1 MHLWEYYKHKK
12 RGGIQMNTFYRGV
25 TTGLIVGTA
34 ATLVLLPMSS
44 RTTRVMRR
52 NTGKAIKAV
61 GGLIDNIQSA
71 FS

>member
-1 MHLWEYYKHKK
+1 
-12 RGGIQMNTFYRGV
+12 MNTFYRGV